1 MEGSKTMTDF
11 MNDKKQEAFDDKRQE
26 LFENKRQEAFDDEKQ
41 NFFDDGTI
49 IMLEKTPD
57 APEEK
62 MSKELVVYHASPRRR
77 IWGWIV
83 AAIIVAL
90 LLVIVALQLKS
101 AQPEKTDIQEEV
113 VLPTSAT
120 AEKNTQK
127 LQEEA
132 PKVSVKSGVTEL
144 TDTINDVQ
152 LKLYSMEG
160 VHAELSLEEPA
171 ADDEEVYLYTNCA
184 DVRADNGKVVC
195 AFVMKGELLSTGNNR
210 SGYFAAVGDNTVIGV
225 EYNDSIQNYVMENGG
240 YFFRQFALISAGQIG
255 DIRLK
260 GKVGRCALGM
270 KDGKLFYIESVNRE
284 SMYDFAEALCDYGF
298 TDAIYITGGKRHRY
312 YRDEKGVK
320 HEMGPLPA
328 DIGDNA
334 AAEEPPLPFLIFKKN

>member
-240 YFFRQFALISAGQIG
+240 YFFRQFALVSAGQIG